1 MFFEHRDGELAVT
14 EVALVAA
21 VGEAR
26 GQLSQVTFADWLAAQ
41 RAESLWTGPPAV
53 HQYEF
58 HMRSPGYMKPRPS
71 GPTRAL
77 TREPLNRTE
86 VDAAGPLVLATHTRV
101 CCSPYL
107 RCPAHTLVA
116 M

>member
-1 MFFEHRDGELAVT
+1 MT

-26 GQLSQVTFADWLAAQ
+26 GQLSQIAFADWLAAQ
-41 RAESLWTGPPAV
+41 RAETLRTGPPAV

-58 HMRSPGYMKPRPS
+58 HMRSPGSMKPLPS
-71 GPTRAL
+71 APIRSL

-86 VDAAGPLVLATHTRV
+86 VDAAAPLVLATHTRV

-107 RCPAHTLVA
+107 GCPAHTLVCDL
-116 M
+116 MGG